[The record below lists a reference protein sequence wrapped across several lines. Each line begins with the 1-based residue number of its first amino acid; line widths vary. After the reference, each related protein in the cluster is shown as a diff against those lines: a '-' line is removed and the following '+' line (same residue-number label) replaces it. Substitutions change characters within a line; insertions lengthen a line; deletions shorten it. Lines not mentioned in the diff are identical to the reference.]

1 MRAID
6 QMMRFWQCHDQ
17 RFSKNDFRIYP
28 VFLNRRT
35 HEADINLPEPQP
47 LQLFVCRQF
56 VQFELN
62 GGTPCAKGLQ
72 NGWNHVVGGGTHKAD
87 RQLAEFAAT
96 GLSAELNCS
105 IDLLQNF
112 PGLLEKNLSRCR

>member
-1 MRAID
+1 MRAIG
-6 QMMRFWQCHDQ
+6 QIMRFWQCHDR

-56 VQFELN
+56 LQFQLN
-62 GGTPCAKGLQ
+62 GGTPSAKRLQ
-72 NGWNHVVGGGTHKAD
+72 NVWNHVVCPGTHKAD
-87 RQLAEFAAT
+87 RQLAEFAPT

-112 PGLLEKNLSRCR
+112 PGLLKKNLSRCR